1 MVSFSNCKPPWNIKS
16 INTLCRSYHLI
27 IAEIIVQYN
36 LFILLVVHTLLF
48 HFHEKL
54 RRKLFKL
61 QALNIKSVNI
71 LCYYDLII

>member
-27 IAEIIVQYN
+27 IAEIILQYN
-36 LFILLVVHTLLF
+36 LFILLVRSTYIILF

-61 QALNIKSVNI
+61 QALNTG
-71 LCYYDLII
+71 